1 LLGVEW
7 VEGRVNGVE
16 VKEVERGV
24 QGPLEEKRVRVW
36 VGSGLW

>member
-7 VEGRVNGVE
+7 GVGRVNGVE
-16 VKEVERGV
+16 VKEVKRGV
-24 QGPLEEKRVRVW
+24 QGPLEENRVKVW